1 MLVAS
6 IQLGFTQEN
15 YKRVTIN
22 NVNEF
27 IIHELQD
34 IGLDLTCGTFFKNN
48 QITVELFDHELD
60 ELDANGISYTVLI
73 ENMQKFYS
81 ERAKADG
88 PKAIAELEFERAL
101 SSQRSFSVNELLN
114 NVGQYNECVE
124 IDWRIPS
131 NWNLNPNV
139 GTANDDFGGC
149 LTYDMV
155 LQELDDMRAYSIDNG
170 LNIISEKLDAS
181 LVSGESDIAANK
193 QQTVEGR
200 TVYYL
205 RISDNPD
212 IDEVDEPETLY
223 QSLIHSREAATV
235 MNQLYFMWYILE
247 NYESDTAIQN
257 LVNNHALYF
266 VPVFNPDGF
275 VYNQTV
281 APDGGGGQRKNRN
294 TSGGCGTYDDGIDL
308 NRNSGYYWGNG
319 GSSTTDNCSAI

>member
-212 IDEVDEPETLY
+212 IDEV
-223 QSLIHSREAATV
+223 
-235 MNQLYFMWYILE
+235 MNQKHFI
-247 NYESDTAIQN
+247 N
-257 LVNNHALYF
+257 L
-266 VPVFNPDGF
+266 
-275 VYNQTV
+275 
-281 APDGGGGQRKNRN
+281 
-294 TSGGCGTYDDGIDL
+294 
-308 NRNSGYYWGNG
+308 
-319 GSSTTDNCSAI
+319 